1 MPGSFSF
8 QPSHPQSSAAPPRL
22 SGAKSHIFHPPP
34 RTPSVSA
41 SSSLIL
47 TRSTTSSSSAR
58 PNAGSRKR
66 SRTDYNAGGND
77 TPMMEDWSTMANT
90 METPGSPMSFVN
102 TRYLVKGGMD
112 TPSLAV
118 EQAHESEYSD
128 ITYRKSLSGNEQRVF
143 GEPSYFPL
151 EQLEHESN
159 GRPRVPQYHSPGW
172 NIPKTALEVVGG
184 VVGKVWEFCKT
195 SAFRG
200 FHAGG
205 GKGYTITSANTATN
219 FQVREED
226 SFWETEKTPT
236 WGLGD
241 RESTPVPGQ
250 FPQDLD
256 FIPDYMDHP
265 SDAEATPPR
274 PSKRRQI
281 SGNNGEEIGKNW
293 VVVPPTA
300 TQSPS
305 RIPTRGPA
313 RYTLPTTSSA
323 SRRSTTG
330 RPASRAGGAAGMGGR
345 RPVSRISHAGSPA
358 LQSNRGASFAPSRSP
373 AANSKLPRA
382 STPTGASR
390 INNGVVKDSPA
401 AIEAQRWAAV
411 KKKEER
417 EADESIRRL
426 DRQLKAMI
434 REGKEAL
441 GTKIEVEI
449 DDDYSDSRAV
459 KKWAI

>member
-1 MPGSFSF
+1 
-8 QPSHPQSSAAPPRL
+8 
-22 SGAKSHIFHPPP
+22 
-34 RTPSVSA
+34 
-41 SSSLIL
+41 
-47 TRSTTSSSSAR
+47 
-58 PNAGSRKR
+58 
-66 SRTDYNAGGND
+66 
-77 TPMMEDWSTMANT
+77 MEDWSTMANT
-90 METPGSPMSFVN
+90 IETPGSPMPFVN

-112 TPSLAV
+112 TPSLTA
-118 EQAHESEYSD
+118 EQVHESEYSD
-128 ITYRKSLSGNEQRVF
+128 ITYRKSLSGVEQRVQGIF
-143 GEPSYFPL
+143 GEPNYFPL
-151 EQLEHESN
+151 EQLEQESI
-159 GRPRVPQYHSPGW
+159 GTPRVPQYHSPGW
-172 NIPKTALEVVGG
+172 NIPRTALEVVGG

-205 GKGYTITSANTATN
+205 GKGYTITSANTASN
-219 FQVREED
+219 FHVREED
-226 SFWETEKTPT
+226 SFWETEKSTLN

-250 FPQDLD
+250 FPQGDLE

-265 SDAEATPPR
+265 SDAETTPAR

-281 SGNNGEEIGKNW
+281 SGNNNDEIGKNW

-300 TQSPS
+300 TPSPS
-305 RIPTRGPA
+305 RVPTRAPA
-313 RYTLPTTSSA
+313 RYSMPTTSSA
-323 SRRSTTG
+323 SRRSTAG
-330 RPASRAGGAAGMGGR
+330 GPASRAGGPVGIGGR
-345 RPVSRISHAGSPA
+345 RPMSSRISHAGSPA

-373 AANSKLPRA
+373 AANSKVPRA

-390 INNGVVKDSPA
+390 MSYTNNGVGKDSPA
-401 AIEAQRWAAV
+401 AAEAQRWAAL
-411 KKKEER
+411 KRKEER

-441 GTKIEVEI
+441 GTRVEVEI
-449 DDDYSDSRAV
+449 DDEYADSRGGV